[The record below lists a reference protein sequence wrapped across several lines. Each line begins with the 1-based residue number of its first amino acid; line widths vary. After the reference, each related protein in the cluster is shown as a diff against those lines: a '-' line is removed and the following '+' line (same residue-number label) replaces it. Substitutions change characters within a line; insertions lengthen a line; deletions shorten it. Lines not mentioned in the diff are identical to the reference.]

1 MGYYM
6 RYIVTDEKEISLAI
20 LESALQEFD
29 SAYQIERDE
38 PADDEGELTHDEDVY
53 GQIEIN
59 RTGDAMFD
67 GELEELM
74 DFVNSAEGENKSRVL
89 EVLNQAKAIIAVRVV
104 NQGRES
110 EATLTKIDPLWGWL
124 FANRA
129 GLMQAGGEGY
139 YDASGLILPV
149 AKG

>member
-6 RYIVTDEKEISLAI
+6 RYIVTDEKEISLAM
-20 LESALQEFD
+20 LESALQQLD

-38 PADDEGELTHDEDVY
+38 PADDEGLLKHGEGVY

-59 RTGDAMFD
+59 RPGDGIFD
-67 GELEELM
+67 GELEELAE
-74 DFVNSAEGENKSRVL
+74 FVNAAPGENQSRVL
-89 EVLNQAKAIIAVRVV
+89 EVLHQARAILAIRVV
-104 NQGRES
+104 HETREI
-110 EATLTKIDPLWGWL
+110 EETLTKIDSLWAWL
-124 FANRA
+124 FANRK